1 MLPRSARLGRIRET
15 GSGGCAHGGLE
26 MFASLS
32 WLRVAIAVARESED
46 DDETDHGQN
55 RQNEDA
61 AFGAGASSSHKRSA
75 KWMRGEKMVLHHES
89 TISNT
94 IEKGLGPVPRGVET
108 NRPPQRASAPQTEAE
123 AQAGKAGG
131 EQADGRLARIVSVT
145 KTEEHGEGDRGC
157 PKTERL
163 TTPGLE

>member
-1 MLPRSARLGRIRET
+1 MLPRSARWGRVRET

-26 MFASLS
+26 VFASLG
-32 WLRVAIAVARESED
+32 WLRVAIAVARERED

-61 AFGAGASSSHKRSA
+61 AFGAGASSTHKRSA

-89 TISNT
+89 AISNT

-123 AQAGKAGG
+123 
-131 EQADGRLARIVSVT
+131 D
-145 KTEEHGEGDRGC
+145 
-157 PKTERL
+157 
-163 TTPGLE
+163 